1 MRSLPLLLIFLT
13 LFALSAKAQTAVTP
27 LYPNAANA
35 SLAVTATT
43 GASTATAIS
52 PAPQEMVTNTGSQTG
67 FVAFGG
73 SAVAATTT
81 SIPIPAGAIEV
92 FSLDPTMGYVSALT
106 STSTTQLYF
115 TGGRGN

>member
-1 MRSLPLLLIFLT
+1 MRSLPLYLIFFA
-13 LFALSAKAQTAVTP
+13 LFAFPVEAQTAVAP
-27 LYPNAANA
+27 LYPNSGSA

-43 GASTATAIS
+43 GASTATSIS
-52 PAPQEMVTNTGSQTG
+52 PAPQEMVTNTGSNTA

-92 FSLDPTMGYVSALT
+92 FSLDSTMGYVSALT